1 MAEVSAEELLD
12 QLQFAQIATAYVE
25 DDQGLHIQM
34 IDGRILVIAGHFA
47 ISVLKSDKLH

>member
-34 IDGRILVIAGHFA
+34 IDGRILVISGHFA
-47 ISVLKSDKLH
+47 IAVLKSDKLH